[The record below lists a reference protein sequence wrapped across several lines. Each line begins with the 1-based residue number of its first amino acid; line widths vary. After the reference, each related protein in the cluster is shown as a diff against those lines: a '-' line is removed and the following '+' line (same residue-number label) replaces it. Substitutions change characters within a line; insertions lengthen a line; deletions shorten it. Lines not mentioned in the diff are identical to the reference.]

1 MIKSFEGIFPEMDK
15 KAWAPEDAAFMVSVK
30 MKEFSSVWFNCTVR
44 GDINRI
50 EIGRYSNVQDNS
62 VLHVSDDYGCIL
74 GDYVT
79 IGHGAV
85 LHACTIEDHSLIG
98 MNATVLDG
106 VVIGTGSIVAAG
118 AVVTKGTVIPPNSLV
133 AGVPA
138 KILKTMT
145 GDHLDDI
152 NAQALKYKS
161 LWTER
166 YNLLPNAGG
175 EIYDGHKIV

>member
-1 MIKSFEGIFPEMDK
+1 MIKSFEGILPEIDK
-15 KAWAPEDAAFMVSVK
+15 KAWVAEDAALIGSVK

-175 EIYDGHKIV
+175 EKYDGHKIV